1 MARYRYHRRRSG
13 NTWIVVAVAVAAM
26 AGLGAHAATGSRA
39 PTAASRQAIAFAKA
53 QIGKP
58 YLWGGTGPGAFD
70 CSGLV
75 MEAYAAAGVS
85 IPRTSEAQWAGMHH
99 IAPGHQRPGDLVF
112 FAGADG
118 SWSDPGH
125 VGLVISKHR
134 MVEAYDYGYPVHVSY
149 YGDS

>member
-53 QIGKP
+53 QIGNP
-58 YLWGGTGPGAFD
+58 YLWGATGPDAFD

-85 IPRTSEAQWAGMHH
+85 IPRTSEEQWASL
-99 IAPGHQRPGDLVF
+99 R
-112 FAGADG
+112 
-118 SWSDPGH
+118 H
-125 VGLVISKHR
+125 VRSGNQL
-134 MVEAYDYGYPVHVSY
+134 
-149 YGDS
+149 

>member
-13 NTWIVVAVAVAAM
+13 NTWIVVAVAAVAM
-26 AGLGAHAATGSRA
+26 ASLGAHAATGSRA

-75 MEAYAAAGVS
+75 MEAYAAAGRE
-85 IPRTSEAQWAGMHH
+85 IFPAYGEAVDRLVARIHENGGGES
-99 IAPGHQRPGDLVF
+99 APRPGDPMPPFILPDETGRLVNLK
-112 FAGADG
+112 
-118 SWSDPGH
+118 SKISSVSQRNQKS
-125 VGLVISKHR
+125 VGMCS
-134 MVEAYDYGYPVHVSY
+134 
-149 YGDS
+149 